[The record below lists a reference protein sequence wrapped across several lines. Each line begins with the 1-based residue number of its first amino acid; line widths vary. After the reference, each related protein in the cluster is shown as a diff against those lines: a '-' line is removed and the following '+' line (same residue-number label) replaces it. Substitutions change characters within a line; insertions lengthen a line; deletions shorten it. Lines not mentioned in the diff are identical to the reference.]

1 MTHEFL
7 VYTKIDQERAY
18 TVKAETAEGA
28 QLKLKAALEEDYYD
42 IPFLMDI
49 SDYGT
54 EELSGDVTQI
64 SDLDVCA
71 TKENAK
77 CPKFYTKEDDGLSL
91 PWSKM
96 NWCNPPYSDIK
107 RWAQQARR
115 EQFKGHTT
123 VMLMPA
129 RTDTVFFHDHI
140 YNQPNVDVRFV
151 KGRWKFGDGKNSA
164 PFPSM
169 LVIFRPYHR

>member
-1 MTHEFL
+1 MNNDVHFSHKTDEWPTPKAFFRRLNEEFH
-7 VYTKIDQERAY
+7 
-18 TVKAETAEGA
+18 
-28 QLKLKAALEEDYYD
+28 
-42 IPFLMDI
+42 F
-49 SDYGT
+49 
-54 EELSGDVTQI
+54 
-64 SDLDVCA
+64 DLDVCA